1 MRPGQ
6 TEAAMSEKDK
16 ASLSPQHSLKEP
28 KQGEQSVA
36 DISDKQRRVANLKRL
51 TLVLAVASVAATG
64 SYAVLYFQIGAWQLL
79 AYSGT
84 IALLASVCLPLAGW
98 LARREWFAAA
108 GYCITLGLMLAYGAG
123 ELLLAGSTLYL
134 AVGGFLLVF
143 LAGSIVLPRKWGSW
157 FIIAGLY
164 AAYVWLVNRFE
175 PWPRYDTAHSLEL
188 RTVIVGITLALILA
202 MLWQVARAFRI
213 GTIRTR
219 LLIAFVMIVVLTAS
233 ITGVTSGVIGTQNSR
248 DRSIRQLESVV
259 ILKESEVQRWVR
271 GLQTTLAT
279 TLIGDDEIRQTRVML
294 QASPDTGDYQ
304 DAYQK
309 LSGHFLQFVERTG
322 QFEELFLMDTQG
334 RVILSTNVTREGK
347 TLSRQAYF
355 LEGLKGD
362 YVSFPYYSPS
372 LGQASVVVV
381 HPQTDSQGDVLGVL
395 AGRASLA
402 TLNEIMREPVGL
414 GETGETYLV
423 GVDHALLTQLRFA
436 APRETVGITHVHSE
450 GVNAA
455 LAQTNGSGVYENY
468 GGQPVIGVYHW
479 LPELQMALLA
489 EQDQAEA
496 FRTTYTV
503 LAINTG
509 VALAALLAAMGASLL
524 ITRSIAAP
532 IASLAET
539 ATQIAAGD
547 LELTAKVEREDEVGA
562 LARAFNSMTG
572 QLRELISSLEQRVA
586 DRTRDLERRALQLQA
601 AAEVGRAAAY
611 LRDLDELLFQVT
623 HLISERFGFYHAG
636 IFLLDEAGE
645 YAVLRA
651 ANSEGGQQM
660 LTQGHRLKV
669 GEQGIVGHVTDT
681 RQPRIALDVGQDAVH
696 FQNPYLPHTRSEM
709 ALPLIVASRLLG
721 VLDIQSTEE
730 LAVTQEDLA
739 VLQVLADQVAVA
751 IENARLFVESQ
762 EALEAERRAYG
773 EISRETWTK
782 TVRTR
787 PDLGF
792 RSDEHGVTSAGG
804 IWRAEMER
812 ALQQGQTV
820 QGDLLLQPDVGPSS
834 SGGNGAGTG
843 AKLPL
848 AVPIKV
854 RGQVVGVLDTY
865 KPDDAGTWTPE
876 EVAFLE
882 EITEHLGTA
891 LESARLFEESIE
903 ERDRSALLLEM
914 SQHLSADLDFD
925 AVVDTVLSFAPRLG
939 AEAADLYIA
948 DVERETYFFKSSL
961 PHRTNLAGDEARD
974 HSALIMEKGLE
985 GWVLRNRQPAL
996 VSDTKRD
1003 DRWLASPDEEEED
1016 PVRCVISV
1024 PLLAGRGR
1032 IQGVLSLLH
1041 GEPDVFSHEDLT
1053 LAMSLATQAAVAF
1066 ENTSLF
1072 QATQAALEET
1082 DALYRASR
1090 AVTTADSMEDIVRAI
1105 VVNLPSP
1112 QVDQCFLGVFEA
1124 AAGAESDELMVVAA
1138 WSRDTDPLYPIGG
1151 RLSLAQDLIG
1161 EPQATSSTMDRNQ
1174 PLIASDVASES
1185 WFTDTRR
1192 TELLAAGV
1200 RSWAVL
1206 PLIAAG
1212 GWIGILSVTASRSG
1226 AITDRNLQPYLTLA
1240 SQVALSIERSNLFKQ
1255 TQEALEETSMLY
1267 RASRAIGSV
1276 ASIPEVAEVL
1286 LNSVAESDFDRGLV
1300 LIRQQSDDKLEIVAG
1315 WDRDGSTVEVGTV
1328 MDVGQVS
1335 PSLTIYSNLG
1345 QGEDLLN
1352 RTDLSGD
1359 WRQWMVGGEEAEL
1372 ASVPILFRSRLL
1384 GVLLIQGQLTR
1395 QLTEDVL
1402 QPFVTLAA
1410 QAAIAIE
1417 NRRLFEETRRAAEEE
1432 ALLNEMLRD
1441 MATALDIHAI
1451 IQTVQA
1457 SLAQLTPFDRMS
1469 VALVDDELST
1479 VDILYA
1485 GGDQPG
1491 VELNSLGAGQ
1501 VFPLQETLVG
1511 EAINLKKTIVFDL
1524 TDSTLHGLEVEPLRQ
1539 ASIESTIIVPMI
1551 YGRDVPGSLNLGY
1564 FQREAYTHADVPL
1577 LERVAQLLAVAIQN
1591 ARLFSQLS
1599 QRAVQLQTA
1608 AEVSQAAT
1616 STLDLNQLIPQAV
1629 ELIRERFD
1637 LYYVGVFLVDE
1648 TGKWA
1653 ILRAGTGEAGRIQ
1666 LKQGHQLKVGGESM
1680 IGWCMSNTQARIS
1693 LDVDEEAVHFKN
1705 PALPDTRSEIALP
1718 LISRGE
1724 IIGAI
1729 TVQSTLPAAFSRED
1743 ITTLQ
1748 TMADQLAN
1756 AIQNARFFE
1765 QTQAALA
1772 ETEALYQA
1780 GAGLT
1785 TAQSYDDI
1793 LATLREHTVLGQKA
1807 QNVSLNLFDRP
1818 WTSDQTPEW
1827 INVLAR
1833 WGQISTEAGSLRY
1846 SLATFPSAAQLLHSD
1861 TPTLIEDV
1869 ASDPRLD
1876 DEARSLYLE
1885 RLGAESAIFVPL
1897 VVGGQW
1903 IGYINATYRY
1913 LTSFPEPETRRLMA
1927 ISGQAAVA
1935 VQNLRQLQQIQ
1946 ARARREALIREITGK
1961 IRGSID
1967 LDTILQT
1974 TLTEVTKALGTSHG
1988 AIRLGTE
1995 ESLKAD
2001 GDQKSSSSTASPL
2014 LPSSP
2019 DGDLAERGRGS
2030 QRSAASRGGEADVPP
2045 DQRQQV
2051 PTSQPGVAGEGD
2063 QE

>member
-6 TEAAMSEKDK
+6 TEAAMTEKDK
-16 ASLSPQHSLKEP
+16 VILSSQHSLEEP
-28 KQGEQSVA
+28 EHGEQSGGVV
-36 DISDKQRRVANLKRL
+36 SDKQRRMANLKRL

-98 LARREWFAAA
+98 LGRRERFAAA
-108 GYCITLGLMLAYGAG
+108 GYCIILGLMLAYGAG
-123 ELLLAGSTLYL
+123 ELLFAGSTLYL
-134 AVGGFLLVF
+134 AAGGFLLAF
-143 LAGSIVLPRKWGSW
+143 LGGSIVLPGKWGSW
-157 FIIAGLY
+157 FTIAGLY

-175 PWPRYDTAHSLEL
+175 PWPRYDTANSLEL
-188 RTVIVGITLALILA
+188 RTFIVGITVALILA
-202 MLWQVARAFRI
+202 MLWQIIRAFRI

-219 LLIAFVMIVVLTAS
+219 LLIAFVMVVVLTAS

-248 DRSIRQLESVV
+248 DRSIRQLESVAT
-259 ILKESEVQRWVR
+259 LKESEVKRWVR
-271 GLQTTLAT
+271 GLQTALAT
-279 TLIGDDEIRQTRVML
+279 SLIGEDEIRQTRVML
-294 QASPDTGDYQ
+294 QASPDTGEYQ
-304 DAYQK
+304 DAYRE
-309 LSGHFLQFVERTG
+309 LGERFSQFVERTG

-334 RVILSTNVTREGK
+334 RVILSTSVTREGK
-347 TLSRQAYF
+347 TLSRQTYF

-381 HPQTDSQGDVLGVL
+381 HPETDSQGKVLGVL

-423 GVDHALLTQLRFA
+423 GADHALLTQLRFA
-436 APRETVGITHVHSE
+436 APRETVGTTYVHSAA
-450 GVNAA
+450 VNAA
-455 LAQTNGSGVYENY
+455 LAQTSGSGVYQNY
-468 GGQPVIGVYHW
+468 RGQPVIGVFHW
-479 LPELQMALLA
+479 LPELQVALLA
-489 EQDQAEA
+489 EQDRAEA

-509 VALAALLAAMGASLL
+509 VALVALLAAMGVSLL
-524 ITRSIAAP
+524 ITRSIATP

-539 ATQIAAGD
+539 ATQIAAGN
-547 LELTAKVEREDEVGA
+547 LELTAKVEPEDEVGA

-572 QLRELISSLEQRVA
+572 QLRGLISSLEQRVA

-611 LRDLDELLFQVT
+611 LRDLDELLFQVAR
-623 HLISERFGFYHAG
+623 LISERFGFYHVG

-660 LTQGHRLKV
+660 LAQGHKLKV
-669 GEQGIVGHVTDT
+669 GEQGIVGYVTGT
-681 RQPRIALDVGQDAVH
+681 RQPRLALDVGQDAVH
-696 FQNPYLPHTRSEM
+696 FQNPFLPHTRSEM

-730 LAVTQEDLA
+730 LAFTQEDLA

-751 IENARLFVESQ
+751 IENARLFLESQ
-762 EALEAERRAYG
+762 AALEAERRAYG
-773 EISRETWTK
+773 EISREAWSRI
-782 TVRTR
+782 VRART
-787 PDLGF
+787 DLGF
-792 RSDEHGVTSAGG
+792 RSDEQGVTGAGAV
-804 IWRAEMER
+804 WRPEMEL

-820 QGDLLLQPDVGPSS
+820 QGELLPHPDVGPSS

-903 ERDRSALLLEM
+903 ERDRTALLLEM

-925 AVVDTVLSFAPRLG
+925 AVVDTVLSFAPRLR

-948 DVERETYFFKSSL
+948 DIERETYFFKSSL
-961 PHRTNLAGDEARD
+961 AERTNLAGDEARD

-996 VSDTKRD
+996 VPDTKGD
-1003 DRWLASPDEEEED
+1003 DRWLASPGEEED
-1016 PVRCVISV
+1016 PVRSVISV

-1032 IQGVLSLLH
+1032 IQGVLNLIH
-1041 GEPDVFSHEDLT
+1041 GEPDAFSHEDLT

-1090 AVTTADSMEDIVRAI
+1090 AVTTADSMEDIVHAI

-1112 QVDQCFLGVFEA
+1112 QVDQCFLGIFEA
-1124 AAGAESDELMVVAA
+1124 AAEAESDELMVVAA
-1138 WSRDTDPLYPIGG
+1138 WSRDVDPLYPIGSQ
-1151 RLSLAQDLIG
+1151 LSLAQDLIG
-1161 EPQATSSTMDRNQ
+1161 EPQATSSIIDRNQ
-1174 PLIASDVASES
+1174 PLIASDVASAI
-1185 WFTDTRR
+1185 WFSDARR
-1192 TELLAAGV
+1192 AELLAAGV
-1200 RSWAVL
+1200 RSWAVI

-1226 AITDRNLQPYLTLA
+1226 AITDRNLQPYLTLS
-1240 SQVALSIERSNLFKQ
+1240 SQVALSIERSNLFKR

-1276 ASIPEVAEVL
+1276 ASIPEVADVL

-1300 LIRQQSDDKLEIVAG
+1300 LIRWQSDDKLEVVAG
-1315 WDRDGSTVEVGTV
+1315 WDRDGSTVEVGTL
-1328 MDVGQVS
+1328 MDVSQVS
-1335 PSLTIYSNLG
+1335 PSLVIYSNLE

-1352 RTDLSGD
+1352 RTGFSAD
-1359 WRQWMVGGEEAEL
+1359 WRQRMAGREGADL

-1384 GVLLIQGQLTR
+1384 GVLLIQGQPSR

-1469 VALVDDELST
+1469 VALVNDELST
-1479 VDILYA
+1479 VDIFHA

-1491 VELNSLGAGQ
+1491 VQLNSLGAGQ
-1501 VFPLQETLVG
+1501 IFPLQETLVG

-1524 TDSTLHGLEVEPLRQ
+1524 TDSTLHGLEVEPLRH
-1539 ASIESTIIVPMI
+1539 AGIESTIIVPMI

-1616 STLDLNQLIPQAV
+1616 STLDLNQLLPQAV

-1648 TGKWA
+1648 TGEWA

-1666 LKQGHQLKVGGESM
+1666 LEQGHRLKVGGESM
-1680 IGWCMSNTQARIS
+1680 IGWCVSNTQARIT

-1705 PALPDTRSEIALP
+1705 PALPDTRSEMALP

-1793 LATLREHTVLGQKA
+1793 LATLREHTVLGREA

-1827 INVLAR
+1827 ISVLAR
-1833 WGQISTEAGSLRY
+1833 WGQSSTEAGSLRY
-1846 SLATFPSAAQLLHSD
+1846 PLAMFPSAAQLLHSD

-1869 ASDPRLD
+1869 ASDLRLD
-1876 DEARSLYLE
+1876 DEARALYLE
-1885 RLGAESAIFVPL
+1885 RLGVESAIFVPL

-1903 IGYINATYRY
+1903 IGYINATYQQ

-1935 VQNLRQLQQIQ
+1935 VQNLRQLRQIQ
-1946 ARARREALIREITGK
+1946 ARARREALIREITGR

-1988 AIRLGTE
+1988 AIRLGTK

-2001 GDQKSSSSTASPL
+2001 GDQKPSASTASPL

-2019 DGDLAERGRGS
+2019 GGNLAEIERES
-2030 QRSAASRGGEADVPP
+2030 HRSAASRGDEADAPP
-2045 DQRQQV
+2045 GRRQQM
-2051 PTSQPGVAGEGD
+2051 PTSQPGVAGKGD

>member
-6 TEAAMSEKDK
+6 TEAAMTEKDNVI
-16 ASLSPQHSLKEP
+16 LSPKHSLEDP
-28 KQGEQSVA
+28 EESEQSVA
-36 DISDKQRRVANLKRL
+36 GISDKQRRMTNLKRL
-51 TLVLAVASVAATG
+51 INILAIAAVAATG
-64 SYAVLYFQIGAWQLL
+64 FYAVLYLQIGAWQLL

-84 IALLASVCLPLAGW
+84 IALLAFVFLPLAGW
-98 LARREWFAAA
+98 LARRERFTAA
-108 GYCITLGLMLAYGAG
+108 GYCIVLGLMFAYTGG
-123 ELLLAGSTLYL
+123 ESLFAGSTLYL
-134 AVGGFLLVF
+134 ALGGILLVF
-143 LAGSIVLPRKWGSW
+143 LAGSITLPGKWGGW
-157 FIIAGLY
+157 FTIAGLC
-164 AAYVWLVNRFE
+164 AAYVWVINRFE
-175 PWPRYDTAHSLEL
+175 PWPRYDTANSLAL
-188 RTVIVGITLALILA
+188 RSFIAGITVALVLA
-202 MLWQVARAFRI
+202 MLWQIIRAFRI

-219 LLIAFVMIVVLTAS
+219 LLIAFVMMVILTAS
-233 ITGVTSGVIGTQNSR
+233 ITGITSGVIGTQNSR

-259 ILKESEVQRWVR
+259 TLKEYEVKRWVHS
-271 GLQTTLAT
+271 LQTTLAT
-279 TLIGDDEIRQTRVML
+279 TLIGEDEIQQIPVLL
-294 QASPDTGDYQ
+294 QGLPDTGDYQ
-304 DAYQK
+304 NAYHT
-309 LSGHFLQFVERTG
+309 LRERFSLLVERTG
-322 QFEELFLMDTQG
+322 QFEELFLMDAQG
-334 RVILSTNVTREGK
+334 RVVLSTNAVWEGK
-347 TLSRQAYF
+347 VLSRETYF

-362 YVSFPYYSPS
+362 YISFPYYSPS
-372 LGQASVVVV
+372 LGRASVVAV
-381 HPQTDSQGDVLGVL
+381 HPITNDQGQVLGVL
-395 AGRASLA
+395 AGRANLA
-402 TLNEIMREPVGL
+402 TLNEIIGEPVGL
-414 GETGETYLV
+414 GETYLV
-423 GVDHALLTQLRFA
+423 GTDHALLTQLRFA
-436 APRETVGITHVHSE
+436 PPPQTVGTTYVQSE

-468 GGQPVIGVYHW
+468 RGQPVIGVYRW
-479 LPELQMALLA
+479 LPELQVALLA
-489 EQDQAEA
+489 EQDRTEA

-509 VALAALLAAMGASLL
+509 VALAALLVAVGASLL
-524 ITRSIAAP
+524 ITRSIATP
-532 IASLAET
+532 IARLADT

-547 LELTAKVEREDEVGA
+547 LELAAKVEREDELGA

-572 QLRELISSLEQRVA
+572 QLRGLISSLEQRVA
-586 DRTRDLERRALQLQA
+586 DRTRDLERRAVQLQA

-611 LRDLDELLFQVT
+611 LRDLDELLFQVA
-623 HLISERFGFYHAG
+623 HLISERFGFYHVG
-636 IFLLDEAGE
+636 IFLLDDAGE

-669 GEQGIVGHVTDT
+669 GEQGLVGYVTST

-696 FQNPYLPHTRSEM
+696 FQNSFLPHTRSEM

-721 VLDIQSTEE
+721 ALDIQSTEE
-730 LAVTQEDLA
+730 LAFTQEDLA

-751 IENARLFVESQ
+751 IENARLFAESQ
-762 EALEAERRAYG
+762 SALETERRVYG
-773 EISRETWTK
+773 EISREAWAK
-782 TVRTR
+782 IVRAR

-792 RSDEHGVTSAGG
+792 RSDELGVTIAGG
-804 IWRAEMER
+804 IWRPEMER

-820 QGDLLLQPDVGPSS
+820 KGEALPHADAGPGS
-834 SGGNGAGTG
+834 SGGNGADTE

-865 KPDDAGTWTPE
+865 KPHDAGTWTPE

-891 LESARLFEESIE
+891 LESARLFEESTE
-903 ERDRSALLLEM
+903 ERDRTALLLEV
-914 SQHLSADLDFD
+914 SQRLSADLDFD

-939 AEAADLYIA
+939 AEAAELYIA

-961 PHRTNLAGDEARD
+961 PERANLTSDKARD

-996 VSDTKRD
+996 VSDTRRD
-1003 DRWLASPDEEEED
+1003 ERWLASPGEEKED
-1016 PVRCVISV
+1016 PVRSVISM

-1032 IQGVLSLLH
+1032 IQGVLSLTQRQ
-1041 GEPDVFSHEDLT
+1041 PDAFSQEDLT

-1072 QATQAALEET
+1072 QATQVALEET

-1090 AVTTADSMEDIVRAI
+1090 AVATADSMEDIVHAI

-1112 QVDQCFLGVFEA
+1112 QVDQCFLGIFEA
-1124 AAGAESDELMVVAA
+1124 PVGAESDELMVIAA
-1138 WSRDTDPLYPIGG
+1138 WSRDTDPLYPIGS
-1151 RLSLAQDLIG
+1151 RFSLAQDLIG
-1161 EPQATSSTMDRNQ
+1161 EPQATSSIMDRTQ
-1174 PLIASDVASES
+1174 PLIASDVAVLSES
-1185 WFTDTRR
+1185 WLTDARR
-1192 TELLAAGV
+1192 AELLAAGV
-1200 RSWAVL
+1200 RSWAVI
-1206 PLIAAG
+1206 PLIAVG
-1212 GWIGILSVTASRSG
+1212 GWIGILSVTASRPG

-1276 ASIPEVAEVL
+1276 ASIPEVADVL
-1286 LNSVAESDFDRGLV
+1286 LNSVAESEFDRGLV
-1300 LIRQQSDDKLEIVAG
+1300 LIRRQADDKLEVVAG
-1315 WDRDGSTVEVGTV
+1315 WDRDGSTVEVGTL
-1328 MDVGQVS
+1328 MDVSQVS

-1352 RTDLSGD
+1352 RTDLKEA
-1359 WRQWMVGGEEAEL
+1359 WRQWMSAGEGAEL

-1384 GVLLIQGQLTR
+1384 GVLLIQGPLTR
-1395 QLTEDVL
+1395 RLTEDVL

-1451 IQTVQA
+1451 IHTVQA
-1457 SLAQLTPFDRMS
+1457 SLTQLMPFDRMS
-1469 VALVDDELST
+1469 VALVDDEMST
-1479 VDILYA
+1479 LDVFHV
-1485 GGDQPG
+1485 GGDQPN
-1491 VELNSLGAGQ
+1491 VELDRLSAGQ
-1501 VFPLQETLVG
+1501 TFPFQETLVG

-1524 TDSTLHGLEVEPLRQ
+1524 TDPTLQGLEVEPLRQ
-1539 ASIESTIIVPMI
+1539 AGIESTIIVPMI
-1551 YGRDVPGSLNLGY
+1551 YGREVPGSLNLGY
-1564 FQREAYTHADVPL
+1564 YQREAYTNADVPL

-1591 ARLFSQLS
+1591 ARLFGQLS

-1616 STLDLNQLIPQAV
+1616 STLDLNQLLPQAV

-1648 TGKWA
+1648 TSEWA
-1653 ILRAGTGEAGRIQ
+1653 ILRAGTGDAGRIQ
-1666 LKQGHQLKVGGESM
+1666 LEQGHRLKVEGESM
-1680 IGWCMSNTQARIS
+1680 IGWCVSNAQARIT

-1724 IIGAI
+1724 VIGAI
-1729 TVQSTLPAAFSRED
+1729 TVQSTSPAAFSRED

-1748 TMADQLAN
+1748 TMADQLSN

-1765 QTQAALA
+1765 QNQAALA

-1780 GAGLT
+1780 SAGLT

-1793 LATLREHTVLGQKA
+1793 LATLRQHTVLGRGTQT
-1807 QNVSLNLFDRP
+1807 VSLNLFDRP
-1818 WTSDQTPEW
+1818 WMSDQTPEW

-1833 WGQISTEAGSLRY
+1833 WGQLSPEAGSLRY
-1846 SLATFPSAAQLLHSD
+1846 PLAAFASATQLLHPD
-1861 TPTLIEDV
+1861 APTLIEDI
-1869 ASDPRLD
+1869 AGDPRLD
-1876 DEARSLYLE
+1876 DDARALYLE
-1885 RLGAESAIFVPL
+1885 RFGAKSAIFVPL
-1897 VVGGQW
+1897 LVGGQW
-1903 IGYINATYRY
+1903 VGYIDATYQQP
-1913 LTSFPEPETRRLMA
+1913 TGFPEAETRRLMA
-1927 ISGQAAVA
+1927 ISGQAAVS

-1961 IRGSID
+1961 IRTSID

-1974 TLTEVTKALGTSHG
+1974 TLTEVTRALGTSHG
-1988 AIRLGTE
+1988 AIRLGPE
-1995 ESLKAD
+1995 ESVKAD
-2001 GDQKSSSSTASPL
+2001 GGQEPASSTASPL

-2019 DGDLAERGRGS
+2019 DEDLAEIRRKRR
-2030 QRSAASRGGEADVPP
+2030 RSAVSRGDEADAPP
-2045 DQRQQV
+2045 DQR
-2051 PTSQPGVAGEGD
+2051 PNLASRAKETRND
-2063 QE
+2063 K

>member
-1 MRPGQ
+1 M
-6 TEAAMSEKDK
+6 TEKDK
-16 ASLSPQHSLKEP
+16 VILSSQHSLEEP
-28 KQGEQSVA
+28 EHLCLRPRCRHGKQSVA
-36 DISDKQRRVANLKRL
+36 VVSDKQRRMANLKRL

-98 LARREWFAAA
+98 LARRERFPAA
-108 GYCITLGLMLAYGAG
+108 GYCITLALMLAYGAG
-123 ELLLAGSTLYL
+123 ELLFAGSTLYL

-164 AAYVWLVNRFE
+164 AAYVWLINRFE
-175 PWPRYDTAHSLEL
+175 PWLRYDTANSLEL
-188 RTVIVGITLALILA
+188 RTFIAGITIALILA
-202 MLWQVARAFRI
+202 MLWQIARAFRI

-259 ILKESEVQRWVR
+259 ILKESEVKRWVR

-279 TLIGDDEIRQTRVML
+279 TLIGDDETRQTRVML

-309 LSGHFLQFVERTG
+309 LSERFLQFVERTG

-334 RVILSTNVTREGK
+334 RVILSTNVIREGK
-347 TLSRQAYF
+347 TLSRQTYF

-381 HPQTDSQGDVLGVL
+381 HPETDSQGEVLGVL

-423 GVDHALLTQLRFA
+423 GVDHALLTQLRFEV
-436 APRETVGITHVHSE
+436 PRETVGTTHVHSV

-479 LPELQMALLA
+479 LPDLQVALLA
-489 EQDQAEA
+489 EQHQAEA

-509 VALAALLAAMGASLL
+509 VALAALLVAVGASLL

-539 ATQIAAGD
+539 ATQIAVGN
-547 LELTAKVEREDEVGA
+547 LELTAKVEREDELGA

-611 LRDLDELLFQVT
+611 LRDLDELLFQVAS
-623 HLISERFGFYHAG
+623 LISERFGFYHVG

-651 ANSEGGQQM
+651 ANSEGGQEM
-660 LTQGHRLKV
+660 LAQGHRLKA
-669 GEQGIVGHVTDT
+669 GEQGIVGYVTGT
-681 RQPRIALDVGQDAVH
+681 RQSRIALDVGQDAVH
-696 FQNPYLPHTRSEM
+696 FQNPFLPHTRSEM

-730 LAVTQEDLA
+730 LAFTQEDLA

-762 EALEAERRAYG
+762 AALEAERRAYG
-773 EISRETWTK
+773 EISREAWTK
-782 TVRTR
+782 IVRARTG
-787 PDLGF
+787 LGF
-792 RSDEHGVTSAGG
+792 RSDEQGVTGAGG
-804 IWRAEMER
+804 VWRPEMER

-820 QGDLLLQPDVGPSS
+820 QGELLPHPDTGPSS
-834 SGGNGAGTG
+834 SGGNGDGAGT
-843 AKLPL
+843 KLPL

-891 LESARLFEESIE
+891 LESARLFEESID
-903 ERDRSALLLEM
+903 ERDRTALLLEM

-948 DVERETYFFKSSL
+948 DIERETYFFRSSL
-961 PHRTNLAGDEARD
+961 AERTNLAGDEARD

-1003 DRWLASPDEEEED
+1003 DRWLASPGEGED
-1016 PVRCVISV
+1016 PVRSVISV

-1032 IQGVLSLLH
+1032 IQGVLSLIH
-1041 GEPDVFSHEDLT
+1041 AEPDAFSHEDLT

-1112 QVDQCFLGVFEA
+1112 QVDQCFLGIFEA
-1124 AAGAESDELMVVAA
+1124 AAEAESDELMVVAA
-1138 WSRDTDPLYPIGG
+1138 WSRDADPLYPLGSQ
-1151 RLSLAQDLIG
+1151 LSLARDLIG
-1161 EPQATSSTMDRNQ
+1161 EPQATSSVIDRNQ
-1174 PLIASDVASES
+1174 PLIASDVAGAT
-1185 WFTDTRR
+1185 WFTDARR

-1200 RSWAVL
+1200 RSWAVI

-1212 GWIGILSVTASRSG
+1212 GWIGILSVTASRSS
-1226 AITDRNLQPYLTLA
+1226 AITDRNLQPYLTLS
-1240 SQVALSIERSNLFKQ
+1240 SQVALSIERSNLFKR

-1276 ASIPEVAEVL
+1276 ASIPEVADVL

-1300 LIRQQSDDKLEIVAG
+1300 LIRRQSDDKLEVVAG
-1315 WDRDGSTVEVGTV
+1315 WDRDGSAVEVGTLMNV
-1328 MDVGQVS
+1328 SQVS
-1335 PSLTIYSNLG
+1335 PSLTIYSNLE

-1352 RTDLSGD
+1352 RTDFSED
-1359 WRQWMVGGEEAEL
+1359 WRQWMVGGEGADL
-1372 ASVPILFRSRLL
+1372 ASVPVLFRSRLL
-1384 GVLLIQGQLTR
+1384 GVLLIQGQPTR
-1395 QLTEDVL
+1395 QLTEDAL

-1457 SLAQLTPFDRMS
+1457 SLAQLTTFDRMS

-1479 VDILYA
+1479 VDIFHA

-1491 VELNSLGAGQ
+1491 VELSSLGAGQ
-1501 VFPLQETLVG
+1501 IFPLQETLVG

-1524 TDSTLHGLEVEPLRQ
+1524 TDSTLQGLEVEPLRH
-1539 ASIESTIIVPMI
+1539 AGIESTIIVPMI

-1591 ARLFSQLS
+1591 ARLFGQLS

-1616 STLDLNQLIPQAV
+1616 STLDLNQLLPQAV

-1648 TGKWA
+1648 RGEWA
-1653 ILRAGTGEAGRIQ
+1653 VLRAGTGEAGRIQ
-1666 LKQGHQLKVGGESM
+1666 LEQGHRLKVSGESM
-1680 IGWCMSNTQARIS
+1680 IGWCVSNTQARIT

-1705 PALPDTRSEIALP
+1705 PALPDTRSEMALP

-1793 LATLREHTVLGQKA
+1793 LATLREHTVLGQGA
-1807 QNVSLNLFDRP
+1807 QDVSLNLFDRP
-1818 WTSDQTPEW
+1818 WMGDQTPEW

-1833 WGQISTEAGSLRY
+1833 WGQISTEADSLRHP
-1846 SLATFPSAAQLLHSD
+1846 LATFPSATQLLHSD

-1876 DEARSLYLE
+1876 DEARALYLE
-1885 RLGAESAIFVPL
+1885 RLGVESAIFVPL

-1903 IGYINATYRY
+1903 IGYINATYHQ

-1974 TLTEVTKALGTSHG
+1974 TLTEVTKALGTSYG
-1988 AIRLGTE
+1988 AIRLGTK
-1995 ESLKAD
+1995 ESLKRD
-2001 GDQKSSSSTASPL
+2001 GDQKPSASTASPL

-2019 DGDLAERGRGS
+2019 GGDVAEIGRES
-2030 QRSAASRGGEADVPP
+2030 HRSAASRGDEADAPP
-2045 DQRQQV
+2045 VQRRQA
-2051 PTSQPGVAGEGD
+2051 PTSQPGVAGKGD